1 MNDEGFV
8 KLSKTYRLDVVLH
21 GRVTAHFLKWLGGL
35 LYLGLPKADTSFQLP

>member
-1 MNDEGFV
+1 MMKGFA

-35 LYLGLPKADTSFQLP
+35 FSLSLPKADTSFQLP